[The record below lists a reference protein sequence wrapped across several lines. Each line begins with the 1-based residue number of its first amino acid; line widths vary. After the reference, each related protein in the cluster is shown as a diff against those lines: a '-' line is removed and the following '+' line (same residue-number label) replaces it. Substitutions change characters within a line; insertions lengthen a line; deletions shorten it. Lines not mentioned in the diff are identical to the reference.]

1 MFFRRA
7 RPKELT
13 LDKRLDQVRRAGFT
27 VETQPSSRQVRISR
41 GGCAVALDFQEPEP
55 RVAEPAGVVMNGEIG
70 VLTDGGFQKF
80 FLTGSGKRKPALAS
94 DLRGLHDFQE
104 DLREALGQVSLYNEA
119 LGTVSTLY
127 LYDRVKDRDKGVA
140 KRAWE

>member
-1 MFFRRA
+1 MFFRRD
-7 RPKELT
+7 RPKDLT
-13 LDKRLDQVRRAGFT
+13 LDERLDQVKRAGFVVT
-27 VETQPSSRQVRISR
+27 IQPSSRQVRISR
-41 GGCAVALDFQEPEP
+41 GCYAVVLDFSEVAP
-55 RVAEPAGVVMNGEIG
+55 RVVESAGVVMNDEIG

-80 FLTGSGKRKPALAS
+80 FLTQTGKRKPALAA

-104 DLREALGQVSLYNEA
+104 DLKEVLGQVSLYNEA

-140 KRAWE
+140 KREWE

>member
-1 MFFRRA
+1 MFFRRTV
-7 RPKELT
+7 PKDLT
-13 LDKRLDQVRRAGFT
+13 LDERLDQVRSAGFVVT
-27 VETQPSSRQVRISR
+27 TQAGSRQARITR
-41 GGCAVALDFQEPEP
+41 GCYAVVLDFKDAEPG
-55 RVAEPAGVVMNGEIG
+55 VVEPAGILVKGEIG

-80 FLTGSGKRKPALAS
+80 FLTPSGKRQPALAA

-104 DLREALGQVSLYNEA
+104 DLREALGQISLYNEA

>member
-1 MFFRRA
+1 MFFRRD
-7 RPKELT
+7 RPKEVT
-13 LDKRLDQVRRAGFT
+13 LDERFDQARRAGFVVT
-27 VETQPSSRQVRISR
+27 TQTGSRQVRFTR
-41 GGCAVALDFQEPEP
+41 GGYAVVLDFKDEQP
-55 RVAEPAGVVMNGEIG
+55 RAVEPAGILINGEIG
-70 VLTDGGFQKF
+70 LLTDGGFQKF
-80 FLTGSGKRKPALAS
+80 FLTPTGKRQPALAA

>member
-1 MFFRRA
+1 MFFRRD
-7 RPKELT
+7 RPKDLT
-13 LDKRLDQVRRAGFT
+13 LDERLDQVKRAGFVVT
-27 VETQPSSRQVRISR
+27 IQPSSRQVRISR
-41 GGCAVALDFQEPEP
+41 GCYAVVLDFSE
-55 RVAEPAGVVMNGEIG
+55 VAPLVESAGVVMNDEIG

-80 FLTGSGKRKPALAS
+80 FLTQTGKRKPALAA

-104 DLREALGQVSLYNEA
+104 DLKEVLGQVSLYNEA

-140 KRAWE
+140 KREWE

>member
-1 MFFRRA
+1 MFFRRD

-13 LDKRLDQVRRAGFT
+13 LDERLEQVRRAGFT
-27 VETQPSSRQVRISR
+27 VTTQPSSRQMRIKR
-41 GGCAVALDFQEPEP
+41 GGCAVVLDFKDASP

-80 FLTGSGKRKPALAS
+80 FLTPTGKRQPALAA

-104 DLREALGQVSLYNEA
+104 DLREALGQISLYNEA

>member
-1 MFFRRA
+1 MFFRRD

-13 LDKRLDQVRRAGFT
+13 LDERLDEVKRAGFAVT
-27 VETQPSSRQVRISR
+27 TQPSSRHVRISR
-41 GGCAVALDFQEPEP
+41 GGYAVALDFNAEP
-55 RVAEPAGVVMNGEIG
+55 RVAESAGIVMNGEIG

-80 FLTGSGKRKPALAS
+80 FLTPKGKRQPAQAA

-104 DLREALGQVSLYNEA
+104 DLKEALGQVSLYNEA